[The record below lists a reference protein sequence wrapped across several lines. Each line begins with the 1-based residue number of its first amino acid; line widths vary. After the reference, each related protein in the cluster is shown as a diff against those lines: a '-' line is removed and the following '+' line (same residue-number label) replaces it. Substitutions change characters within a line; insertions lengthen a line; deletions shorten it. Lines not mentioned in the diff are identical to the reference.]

1 MFIQVCAKYATIL
14 HKVAM
19 EMNVCA
25 NNAAI
30 LHKVAADMK
39 VCANNVTILHKVA
52 ADMKV
57 CANNVTILH
66 KKEEVSFWAPPLG
79 IFVGKNITS
88 LPFLRR
94 KVLRR
99 QVLPLRLQC
108 SQLLA
113 PG

>member
-1 MFIQVCAKYATIL
+1 MSIQVCAKYPIILHKVAADMKICANNAAIL

-25 NNAAI
+25 NNAA
-30 LHKVAADMK
+30 
-39 VCANNVTILHKVA
+39 
-52 ADMKV
+52 
-57 CANNVTILH
+57 ILH

-88 LPFLRR
+88 LPFWRR

-108 SQLLA
+108 SQ
-113 PG
+113 

>member
-25 NNAAI
+25 NNAA
-30 LHKVAADMK
+30 
-39 VCANNVTILHKVA
+39 ILHKVA